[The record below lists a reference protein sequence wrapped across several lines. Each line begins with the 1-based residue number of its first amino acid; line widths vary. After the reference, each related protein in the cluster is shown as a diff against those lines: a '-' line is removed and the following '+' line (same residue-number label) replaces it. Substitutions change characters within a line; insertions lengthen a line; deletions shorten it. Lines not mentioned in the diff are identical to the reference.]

1 MVSPKLLSELRIHNP
16 SNMHTPNKM
25 SDAVALDL
33 FIQDFVKTN
42 KLLNSGTPWATLVSR
57 RHADDGIRRVYEF
70 QSEGSAHYAVGQLL
84 HLPDS
89 DWYRI
94 EMWRNIPTVDE
105 HRFDCLQMM
114 QQATHT
120 SLQVDHEDGNILVK
134 LTTRNRGLVNMV
146 FVIHGSGTGP
156 QSPFTA

>member
-1 MVSPKLLSELRIHNP
+1 
-16 SNMHTPNKM
+16 MHTPNKM

-42 KLLNSGTPWATLVSR
+42 KLLNSATPWATLVSR
-57 RHADDGIRRVYEF
+57 RHVDNGVRRIYEF
-70 QSEGSAHYAVGQLL
+70 LSEGQICYAVGELL
-84 HLPDS
+84 HLPDG

-94 EMWRNIPTVDE
+94 QMWRAIPSVEE

-120 SLQVDHEDGNILVK
+120 ALHVDREDGDILVK
-134 LTTRNRGLVNMV
+134 LTTRNRGLVNLV
-146 FVIHGSGTGP
+146 FVIHGSAAGP
-156 QSPFTA
+156 RSPFTA

>member
-1 MVSPKLLSELRIHNP
+1 VESQKSPSKLRTHTV

-42 KLLNSGTPWATLVSR
+42 KLLNSGIPWATLVSR
-57 RHADDGIRRVYEF
+57 RHADDGVRRVYEF
-70 QSEGSAHYAVGQLL
+70 QSEGSVHYAVGQLL

-94 EMWRNIPTVDE
+94 ELWRPIPIVDE

-114 QQATHT
+114 QQTTHT
-120 SLQVDHEDGNILVK
+120 TLQVDHEDSNILVK

-146 FVIHGSGTGP
+146 FVIHGSGAGP
-156 QSPFTA
+156 RSPFTA

>member
-1 MVSPKLLSELRIHNP
+1 VESQRSPSELRTRNT
-16 SNMHTPNKM
+16 SNMRTPNKM
-25 SDAVALDL
+25 SDAIALDL

-57 RHADDGIRRVYEF
+57 RHADDGVRRVYEF

-94 EMWRNIPTVDE
+94 ELWRPIPTVDE

-114 QQATHT
+114 QQTTHT
-120 SLQVDHEDGNILVK
+120 TLQVDTEEGKILVK

-146 FVIHGSGTGP
+146 FVIHGSGAGP
-156 QSPFTA
+156 WSPFTA

>member
-1 MVSPKLLSELRIHNP
+1 MVSPRRLSELRTHNT

-42 KLLNSGTPWATLVSR
+42 KLLNSATPWATLVSR
-57 RHADDGIRRVYEF
+57 RHVDDGVRRVYEF
-70 QSEGSAHYAVGQLL
+70 QSEGGTHYAVGELM

-94 EMWRNIPTVDE
+94 QMWRSIPVVDE

-120 SLQVDHEDGNILVK
+120 TLQVDREEGKILVK
-134 LTTRNRGLVNMV
+134 LVTRNRGLVNLV
-146 FVIHGSGTGP
+146 FVIHGSGAGP
-156 QSPFTA
+156 CSPFTA